1 MENLIELWINRDPA
15 YDETVRQLYGK
26 LGEWVNKM
34 STEEADRMTG
44 IIADLCIAYSRKGFL
59 DGARLGG
66 LLIREILLEK

>member
-15 YDETVRQLYGK
+15 YDETVRQLQDRLAGCME
-26 LGEWVNKM
+26 GM
-34 STEEADRMTG
+34 SLAETDRLSDVVT
-44 IIADLCIAYSRKGFL
+44 DLCIAYSRKGFP